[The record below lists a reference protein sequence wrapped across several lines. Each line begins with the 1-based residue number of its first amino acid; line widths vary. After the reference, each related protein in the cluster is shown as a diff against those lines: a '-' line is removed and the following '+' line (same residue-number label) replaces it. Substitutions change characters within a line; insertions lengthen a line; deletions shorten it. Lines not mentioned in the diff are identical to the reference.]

1 MDVGSDGVVLACD
14 GAFEVGCFYDVLVHD
29 AARRF
34 AFEKSRGVS
43 IGGAGFWGWVS
54 CSYKEVTEGC
64 ASFVRH
70 YGGFREDG
78 LEFFRFVEG
87 GKGVV

>member
-43 IGGAGFWGWVS
+43 VGG
-54 CSYKEVTEGC
+54 
-64 ASFVRH
+64 
-70 YGGFREDG
+70 GGSLALTRRSRRDA
-78 LEFFRFVEG
+78 LLL
-87 GKGVV
+87 